1 MFDIGYCFF
10 LLRFPPSYYNAPM
23 LYIMLTILV
32 LANACF
38 LLLTLFALPGNWLIV
53 IATAIF
59 AYYYADDQPFSVY
72 TIAAIVILALIGEIF
87 EFFAGI
93 GGAKKA
99 GASSKGALGAL
110 LGAIIGA
117 IVATPTIPIPILG
130 TLIGACVGAGIGTWA
145 MEIHAGK
152 KPHLATR
159 SGVGASIGVLIG
171 TTTKLIIGITIWII
185 IAIAAFWP

>member
-1 MFDIGYCFF
+1 MLFSFTF
-10 LLRFPPSYYNAPM
+10 SVSSYNNPM
-23 LYIMLTILV
+23 LHIMLIILV

-53 IATAIF
+53 ITTAIF
-59 AYYYADDQPFSVY
+59 AYWRADDQPFSVY
-72 TIAAIVILALIGEIF
+72 TIAAIVILAFIGELF

-99 GASSKGALGAL
+99 GATSKGALGAL

-117 IVATPTIPIPILG
+117 IVATPAIPIPILG
-130 TLIGACVGAGIGTWA
+130 TLIGACIGAGIGTWA
-145 MEIHAGK
+145 LEIHAGK

-159 SGVGASIGVLIG
+159 SGVGASIPVLTG
-171 TTTKLIIGITIWII
+171 TTTKLIIGIIIWLI
-185 IAIAAFWP
+185 IAIAAFYP